1 MLLDVFLLHF
11 TFVQSQVNL
20 IISLK
25 RMLDESE
32 IIMKFANFLSNDT
45 GESTKHFEPQ
55 KCGFGNLHEIELA
68 VREFRDILKKM
79 WSEAPARA
87 KEIAE
92 TVASASIEPR
102 AEVTVDLSN
111 YGNRIRSLA
120 EMCEDCN
127 TDLESACISV
137 QRSGVGFVNPR
148 ATATQSHTL
157 QHQHTNARSSE
168 QQSFVP
174 PDSHQPGPT
183 QHQHHLQHQ
192 QPSTPQPLMTQM
204 QPMLPDFSA
213 TTQTVMQMA
222 NIKLMTS
229 LIKAIQRIGSSSD
242 ENAESSEDD
251 SQFNS
256 EPRKPDIQSQV
267 PFLRPSS
274 AASQASRP
282 PSALSQSSL
291 RPSSALSR
299 SVVASAFDS
308 GASIS
313 SQRSSKFV
321 DSKESNAEGARLPSS
336 LPGERRDSASTRP
349 PSAAMKLAAE
359 APVTC
364 NRCRRATLPISHI
377 WFTKNRRLSQ
387 KAIHFRA
394 NVCGAISS
402 CRQESSSVLFA
413 FILVNLR
420 ACESSSARRCA
431 SFAAIEAD
439 MPRTSAL
446 VTADHGLITVA
457 ALCNTGVGKYP

>member
-1 MLLDVFLLHF
+1 LFVAF

-55 KCGFGNLHEIELA
+55 KCGFGSLHEIELA

-92 TVASASIEPR
+92 TVASASLEPR
-102 AEVTVDLSN
+102 AEATVDLSN

-148 ATATQSHTL
+148 ATATQSHTV
-157 QHQHTNARSSE
+157 QHQHGYDRSSE
-168 QQSFVP
+168 QRSFVP
-174 PDSHQPGPT
+174 PDSHQPGPFHQPHH
-183 QHQHHLQHQ
+183 QHQQHQ
-192 QPSTPQPLMTQM
+192 QHHQPSTPQPLMPQM
-204 QPMLPDFSA
+204 QPMLPDLSA

-229 LIKAIQRIGSSSD
+229 LIKAIQRIGSSSSD
-242 ENAESSEDD
+242 ENAEYSEDD
-251 SQFNS
+251 GQFNS
-256 EPRKPDIQSQV
+256 EPGKPDIQSQV

-313 SQRSSKFV
+313 SRRSSRFV
-321 DSKESNAEGARLPSS
+321 DSKESNAEGARLPAS
-336 LPGERRDSASTRP
+336 LSGERRDSASTRP
-349 PSAAMKLAAE
+349 SSAAGCPLNLCAR
-359 APVTC
+359 VLDVLCTGFRFC
-364 NRCRRATLPISHI
+364 GRR
-377 WFTKNRRLSQ
+377 
-387 KAIHFRA
+387 
-394 NVCGAISS
+394 
-402 CRQESSSVLFA
+402 
-413 FILVNLR
+413 
-420 ACESSSARRCA
+420 
-431 SFAAIEAD
+431 
-439 MPRTSAL
+439 
-446 VTADHGLITVA
+446 
-457 ALCNTGVGKYP
+457 